1 MNQNPLPA
9 LRSKA
14 RHYAMQ
20 ALYQWQMTKN
30 SLNGIEAEFRTD
42 NDMSKVDVDYMHELI
57 HKVPASISVIET
69 DFLPHVNELALDEID
84 PISLAILRL
93 SVYEMHYRLDVPYK
107 VVINEA
113 LNLAKRFGA
122 TDSHKFING
131 VLDKVAPRLRADEV
145 RHAGKDSDPSKKE
158 IDQGNKA

>member
-1 MNQNPLPA
+1 MNTPNPLPA

-20 ALYQWQMTKN
+20 ALYQWHMNQ
-30 SLNGIEAEFRTD
+30 SPLHLIEAEFRTD
-42 NDMSKVDVDYMHELI
+42 NDMSKVDVNYLHELI
-57 HKVPASISVIET
+57 HQVPHHLAQIET
-69 DFLPHVNELALDEID
+69 DFLPMVNDLSLDEID

-93 SVYEMHYRLDVPYK
+93 SVYELRFRLDVPYK

-122 TDSHKFING
+122 TDSHKFVNG
-131 VLDKVAPRLRADEV
+131 VLDKVAPRLRALEV
-145 RHAGKDSDPSKKE
+145 
-158 IDQGNKA
+158 KAERG

>member
-1 MNQNPLPA
+1 MSQNPLPA

-20 ALYQWQMTKN
+20 ALYQWQMTKS
-30 SLNGIEAEFRTD
+30 SLNAIEAEFRAD
-42 NDMSKVDVDYMHELI
+42 NDMSKVDVNYLHELI
-57 HKVPASISVIET
+57 HNVPANITTIET
-69 DFLPHVNELALDEID
+69 DFLPHVTDFALNEID

-93 SVYEMHYRLDVPYK
+93 AGYEMRYRIDVPYK

-122 TDSHKFING
+122 TDSHKFVNG
-131 VLDKVAPRLRADEV
+131 VLDKVAPRVRPDEV
-145 RHAGKDSDPSKKE
+145 DAHKK
-158 IDQGNKA
+158 A

>member
-1 MNQNPLPA
+1 MSQNPLPA

-20 ALYQWQMTKN
+20 ALYQWQMTQAP
-30 SLNGIEAEFRTD
+30 LNVIEAEYRTD
-42 NDMSKVDVDYMHELI
+42 NDMSKVDVEYLHELV
-57 HKVPASISVIET
+57 HNVPARLSELET
-69 DFLPHVNELALDEID
+69 DFLPHVNDISREQID

-93 SVYEMHYRLDVPYK
+93 SCYELRYRLDVPYK

-122 TDSHKFING
+122 TDSHKFVNG
-131 VLDKVAPRLRADEV
+131 VLDKVAPRLREAEAK
-145 RHAGKDSDPSKKE
+145 R
-158 IDQGNKA
+158 

>member
-1 MNQNPLPA
+1 MSQNPLPA

-20 ALYQWQMTKN
+20 ALYQWQMTKAP
-30 SLNGIEAEFRTD
+30 LNAIEAEYRTD
-42 NDMSKVDVDYMHELI
+42 NDMSKVDVDYLHELV
-57 HKVPASISVIET
+57 HNVPARLTELET
-69 DFLPHVNELALDEID
+69 DFLPHVNDLSLEQID

-93 SVYEMHYRLDVPYK
+93 SCYELRYRLDVPYK

-122 TDSHKFING
+122 TDSHKFVNG
-131 VLDKVAPRLRADEV
+131 VLDKVAPRLRTV
-145 RHAGKDSDPSKKE
+145 E
-158 IDQGNKA
+158 IKG

>member
-1 MNQNPLPA
+1 MSQNPLPA

-20 ALYQWQMTKN
+20 ALYQWQMTKAP
-30 SLNGIEAEFRTD
+30 LNVIEAEYRTD
-42 NDMSKVDVDYMHELI
+42 NDMSKVDVDYLHELI
-57 HKVPASISVIET
+57 HSVPARLSELET
-69 DFLPHVNELALDEID
+69 DFLPHVNDLSREQID

-93 SVYEMHYRLDVPYK
+93 SCYELRYRVDVPYK

-122 TDSHKFING
+122 TDSHKFVNG
-131 VLDKVAPRLRADEV
+131 VLDKVAPRLREAEAK
-145 RHAGKDSDPSKKE
+145 R
-158 IDQGNKA
+158 

>member
-1 MNQNPLPA
+1 MSQNPMPA

-20 ALYQWQMTKN
+20 ALYQWHMSKAH
-30 SLNGIEAEFRTD
+30 LNTIEAEYRAD
-42 NDMSKVDVDYMHELI
+42 NDMSKVDVDYLHELI
-57 HKVPASISVIET
+57 HNVPANISTIET
-69 DFLPHVNELALDEID
+69 DFLPHLTEITLEQID

-93 SVYEMHYRLDVPYK
+93 SCYELRFRLDVPYK
-107 VVINEA
+107 VVINEG

-131 VLDKVAPRLRADEV
+131 VLDKVAPRVREAEV
-145 RHAGKDSDPSKKE
+145 RTQGKR
-158 IDQGNKA
+158 